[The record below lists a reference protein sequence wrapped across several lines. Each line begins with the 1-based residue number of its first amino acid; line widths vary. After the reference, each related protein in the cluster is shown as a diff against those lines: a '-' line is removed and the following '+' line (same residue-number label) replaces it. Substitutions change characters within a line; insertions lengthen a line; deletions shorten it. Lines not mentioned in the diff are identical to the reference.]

1 MHWWKVKPIQMQ
13 KAPQTM
19 TEEVQCRPVEV
30 TMEALASSAV
40 GPVFSHVLISL
51 STFDYM
57 TRLVPH
63 QMSRQTL

>member
-1 MHWWKVKPIQMQ
+1 
-13 KAPQTM
+13 
-19 TEEVQCRPVEV
+19 
-30 TMEALASSAV
+30 MEALASSAV